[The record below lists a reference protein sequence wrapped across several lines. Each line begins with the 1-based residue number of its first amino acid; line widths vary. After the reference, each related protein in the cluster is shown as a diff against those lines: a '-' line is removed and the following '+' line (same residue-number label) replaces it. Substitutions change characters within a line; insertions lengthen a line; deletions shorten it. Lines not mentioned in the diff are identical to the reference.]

1 MNRYFYSVESD
12 NGVMFLHL
20 FGNVYK
26 NDSGDEK
33 DYSCAE
39 WTHFYVK
46 VEEAKKM
53 LAAGKFFDYA
63 DEWVCYLDNI
73 SEESAQNICYR
84 YFGDYSGIEL
94 SIADISENTPVG
106 DYWFDYKESEGLVP
120 HLFFSSKTAQDIRYG
135 YSDKYPLYIFSL
147 YLPSRTC
154 LAVFSSNK

>member
-94 SIADISENTPVG
+94 SIADISENTPVNN
-106 DYWFDYKESEGLVP
+106 YCYLYSHFT
-120 HLFFSSKTAQDIRYG
+120 FSRFICHREPVLPSFHRTNNRAGQ
-135 YSDKYPLYIFSL
+135 PLFSL
-147 YLPSRTC
+147 HPRQYLH
-154 LAVFSSNK
+154 F

>member
-46 VEEAKKM
+46 VGEAKKM
-53 LAAGKFFDYA
+53 LATGNSIMQTNGF
-63 DEWVCYLDNI
+63 VI
-73 SEESAQNICYR
+73 STISQKNPLKI
-84 YFGDYSGIEL
+84 FVI
-94 SIADISENTPVG
+94 DISVTIRASNFLLQIFRKIHLSVTIG
-106 DYWFDYKESEGLVP
+106 LIIRKGEGIVP

-135 YSDKYPLYIFSL
+135 YSDNYPH
-147 YLPSRTC
+147 
-154 LAVFSSNK
+154 

>member
-106 DYWFDYKESEGLVP
+106 DY
-120 HLFFSSKTAQDIRYG
+120 QDIRYG
-135 YSDKYPLYIFSL
+135 YSDNYPLYIFSL

>member
-53 LAAGKFFDYA
+53 LATGKFFDYA
-63 DEWVCYLDNI
+63 DEETV
-73 SEESAQNICYR
+73 
-84 YFGDYSGIEL
+84 
-94 SIADISENTPVG
+94 
-106 DYWFDYKESEGLVP
+106 
-120 HLFFSSKTAQDIRYG
+120 SS
-135 YSDKYPLYIFSL
+135 F
-147 YLPSRTC
+147 
-154 LAVFSSNK
+154 V

>member
-1 MNRYFYSVESD
+1 MNRYFFSVESD

-94 SIADISENTPVG
+94 PIEDITENTPVG
-106 DYWFDYKESEGLVP
+106 DYWFNYKM
-120 HLFFSSKTAQDIRYG
+120 D
-135 YSDKYPLYIFSL
+135 
-147 YLPSRTC
+147 
-154 LAVFSSNK
+154 